1 MKRILNSI
9 IQKVT
14 WKHTAFVTVLFA
26 FLYILINFSGVGV
39 AALLEITGGANIL
52 DFEFGY
58 SKDEAY
64 QMLTALNENGRTFYL
79 TRILPI
85 DFPFPFAYMLFYAGW
100 IALLLKHTRAKTWC
114 TYLLFIPL
122 LAMLSD
128 WIENIGII
136 TMLVNFPHLPTWA
149 VFLASVAGMIKT
161 VSTIIS
167 IVIIFLL
174 LVVFLIRK
182 LHK

>member
-1 MKRILNSI
+1 MIISLNTI
-9 IQKVT
+9 IQKIT
-14 WKHTAFVTVLFA
+14 WKQTAFFTVLFA
-26 FLYILINFSGVGV
+26 FLYILINYSGVGV

-58 SKDEAY
+58 NKDEAY
-64 QMLTALNENGRTFYL
+64 KILTALNEDGRRFYL

-100 IALLLKHTRAKTWC
+100 IAFLLKYTTEKTWC
-114 TYLLFIPL
+114 KCLLFIPL

-136 TMLVNFPHLPTWA
+136 TMLVNFPSLPTWA
-149 VFLASVAGMIKT
+149 VFLASVAGIFKT
-161 VSTIIS
+161 VSTVIS
-167 IVIIFLL
+167 IVIIFSLL
-174 LVVFLIRK
+174 IAFLIKK
-182 LHK
+182 LCK